1 MKKLFFL
8 VPFFLLSFSAVS
20 QLDSVSVNAHFEM
33 VNIQTEGG
41 DSLTVK
47 IIRAETWINDFD
59 FFGEIIVTAYDEV
72 SGFPVDKVK
81 HTVQSITEN
90 ELYNSGIITVDLY
103 RGLEEGRS
111 YRLEVIVRDYQGMN
125 LPVASTLL
133 N

>member
-59 FFGEIIVTAYDEV
+59 FFGEIIVTAYDEA
-72 SGFPVDKVK
+72 SGFPV
-81 HTVQSITEN
+81 
-90 ELYNSGIITVDLY
+90 
-103 RGLEEGRS
+103 
-111 YRLEVIVRDYQGMN
+111 EVVYSMC
-125 LPVASTLL
+125 
-133 N
+133 